1 MLPAAQTI
9 GRARR
14 LVSGLT
20 VTALLAALPALG
32 VTSSV
37 AQADDAEPPTSEASA
52 ALEQAKASGE
62 AVEVVGAREEYATTH
77 ANPDG
82 YSFTLTKSV
91 VPVRVAQPDGSWA
104 EPDAT
109 LERRVDGSIGPKAS
123 VVDISL
129 SAGGDGGGLVK
140 LAEDGRSLS
149 LGWPGSLPKP
159 VLDGA
164 SATYAEVLP
173 GVDLRMT
180 ATVEGVRQVLIVKSA
195 EAAANPELERI
206 EFSLKTQG
214 LTVATRAGGGLAA
227 MDEDGNAV
235 FRSPA
240 AQMWDSAGDTAGTG
254 TMTMSLAAV
263 DDEPVVDGHGEISA
277 DPADG
282 PGNGDASA
290 VLPVE
295 LTEDAVAVVPDAG
308 LLSGENTVYPLYI
321 DPDVGLEESERTVLS
336 SDGDTFYNFSGGDD
350 GEGVG
355 YCDTYVTGGFAYYCG
370 SGYKQRMYFEFG
382 PTGLAGKKVL
392 DAKFRVTEKWSMS
405 CQPSTVDLVRTGG
418 ISSAT
423 RWPGPTSSWDLLG
436 DRTVSAGRGAMCD
449 PDQPDAPI
457 TFDDDPAQSYEN
469 LTHTVQVFA
478 AGGFDR
484 LTLMLKAHNE
494 NDPNSWKRFDD
505 NAALVVT
512 YVGLPAVPTYP
523 GIVQKN
529 SVICST
535 KPTAPTTIADPQPV
549 LTARPQAAGGGGTYA
564 HLQAHFY
571 VQREQNDGTWKVE
584 TEPVRPEGS
593 VGDNE
598 QVKAVTPIALTPK
611 KTYRMAVFTRSLYNN
626 DKSYLESSS
635 TVTTKGWCYFKID
648 TDGPKAPVITFV
660 APYRECPANDCQG
673 FGGPGIKGKFTF
685 SRNPGDD
692 TINSGYRYKL
702 STDEES
708 SQWFSGDT
716 VTVWITPSR
725 AGTITLEVQAR
736 DSAGEGDT
744 AAVDFKVAEGQPAV
758 GRWHFDGP
766 SKDPAADSATEG
778 VRHPMTLHGA
788 GSGRSSAMARRGDGD
803 LSLWLNGDP
812 GDATRQ
818 SGYADTSEAVVDTRY
833 SFTASAWAKLSD
845 ASTYRT
851 VLSQTGSDNSSF
863 SLYYSSGAQRWVFL
877 RSWYENGVRQS
888 EGADASATGVP
899 LDTWVHVA
907 GSYDAEN
914 RAIRLYVNGRP
925 QGGSVALPSTSDATV
940 AGGPLQVGRVTFTSG
955 GTYQNYM
962 SGQVDE
968 VAVWQRLLT
977 DDDVATEAQLLD
989 ENNKAYVERVA
1000 DWKPNGAT
1008 AGTNVSLADAGTGYG
1023 RSLKLSNGASL
1034 DSTAIVLDGTNDTA
1048 TAKGPVVDDTGAFTV
1063 TTAVELDGEAMAL
1076 KPDGYISQ
1084 VVGQRGADGS
1094 SWGLWFEKTAA
1105 VDDPQTETKT
1115 VEGTWY
1121 FGRLS
1126 KERWTAVV
1134 SKETTRITPNSITQL
1149 TGVFDASAR
1158 TISLYVGGSQNGLG
1172 PGYTAVAGSGDFAVG
1187 TGFVDSAWGHYL
1199 AGRITRIRIWA
1210 GAMSGQQVSDIVS
1223 RTDG

>member
-1 MLPAAQTI
+1 M
-9 GRARR
+9 
-14 LVSGLT
+14 
-20 VTALLAALPALG
+20 LAALPALG
-32 VTSSV
+32 VTTSV
-37 AQADDAEPPTSEASA
+37 ARADDTEPPTSEASA
-52 ALEQAKASGE
+52 ALEQAAASGE

-82 YSFTLTKSV
+82 YSFTLTQSV

-109 LERRVDGSIGPKAS
+109 LERRADGSIGPKAS
-123 VVDISL
+123 VADISL

-140 LAEDGRSLS
+140 LAEDGRWLSLS
-149 LGWPGSLPKP
+149 WPGSLPKP

-214 LTVATRAGGGLAA
+214 LTVSARAGGGLAA
-227 MDEDGNAV
+227 VDENGNTV

-240 AQMWDSAGDTAGTG
+240 ARMWDSAGDAAESGT
-254 TMTMSLAAV
+254 TTMSLAAA
-263 DDEPVVDGHGEISA
+263 DDEPVVDGHGETSA
-277 DPADG
+277 DPAEG
-282 PGNGDASA
+282 PGNGDVS
-290 VLPVE
+290 VVMPVE
-295 LTEDAVAVVPDAG
+295 LTDDAVAVVPDVG

-321 DPDVGLEESERTVLS
+321 DPDVGLEASERTVLS

-355 YCDTYVTGGFAYYCG
+355 YCDTYVTGGYAYYCG
-370 SGYKQRMYFEFG
+370 SGYKQRMYFQFG
-382 PTGLAGKKVL
+382 ATGLAGKRVL
-392 DAKFRVTEKWSMS
+392 DATFTVTEKWSMS
-405 CQPSTVDLVRTGG
+405 CEKSVVDLVRTGE

-423 RWPGPTSSWDLLG
+423 RWPGPTAKWDLLG

-457 TFDDDPAQSYEN
+457 SFNDDPDQSYEN
-469 LTHTVQVFA
+469 LTNTVKVFA

-529 SVICST
+529 SVLCST
-535 KPTAPTTIADPQPV
+535 KSAAPTVIADPQPM
-549 LTARPQAAGGGGTYA
+549 LTARPQTAAGGGAYA
-564 HLQAHFY
+564 HLRAHFY
-571 VQREQNDGTWKVE
+571 VQREQNDGTWKTE
-584 TEPVRPEGS
+584 TEPVRPSGGS
-593 VGDNE
+593 VGNNE
-598 QVKAVTPIALTPK
+598 QVKAVTPIVLTEK
-611 KTYRMAVFTRSLYNN
+611 KTYRMAVFTRSLYNS
-626 DKSYLESSS
+626 DDSFLESSS

-648 TDGPKAPVITFV
+648 SAGPKAPVITFGGPYAECSDC
-660 APYRECPANDCQG
+660 APV
-673 FGGPGIKGKFTF
+673 GGPGIKGKFTF
-685 SRNPGDD
+685 SRNPEDN
-692 TINSGYRYKL
+692 TVNTGYRYKL

-716 VTVWITPSR
+716 VTLWITPSR
-725 AGTITLEVQAR
+725 AGTATLEVQAR

-744 AAVDFKVAEGQPAV
+744 AAVDFKVAEGQRAV
-758 GRWHFDGP
+758 GRWHLNEPTGT
-766 SKDPAADSATEG
+766 SAADTATEG
-778 VRHPMTLHGA
+778 VRHGMTLHGA
-788 GSGRSSAMARRGDGD
+788 GSGRSALARRGDGD

-812 GDATRQ
+812 ADATRQ

-833 SFTASAWAKLSD
+833 SFTASAWVNLSD
-845 ASTYRT
+845 ASSYRT
-851 VLSQTGSDNSSF
+851 ILSQTGSDNSSF
-863 SLYYSSGAQRWVFL
+863 SLYYSSGVQRWVFL
-877 RSWYENGVRQS
+877 RSWYENGVRKS

-899 LDTWVHVA
+899 LNTWVHVA

-940 AGGPLQVGRVTFTSG
+940 AGGALQVGRVAFASG

-962 SGQVDE
+962 SGRVDE
-968 VAVWQRLLT
+968 IAVWQRLLT
-977 DDDVATEAQLLD
+977 DDDVAIEAQLLD

-1000 DWKPNGAT
+1000 DWNPNGAT
-1008 AGTNVSLADAGTGYG
+1008 AGTNIPLADAGTGYG

-1034 DSTAIVLDGTNDTA
+1034 DSKAIVLDGTNDTA
-1048 TAKGPVVDDTGAFTV
+1048 TATGSVVDDTGAFTV

-1076 KPDGYISQ
+1076 KADGYISQ
-1084 VVGQRGADGS
+1084 VVGQRSADGS

-1115 VEGTWY
+1115 VEGKWY
-1121 FGRLS
+1121 FGRRTD
-1126 KERWTAVV
+1126 KAWTAVV
-1134 SKETTRITPNSITQL
+1134 SNAATVVTPNSVTRL
-1149 TGVFDASAR
+1149 TGVFDAPAR
-1158 TISLYVGGSQNGLG
+1158 TISLYIGGNQNGADLE
-1172 PGYTAVAGSGDFAVG
+1172 YTAVAGSGDFAVG

-1210 GAMSGQQVSDIVS
+1210 GAMSGQQVNDIVGGS
-1223 RTDG
+1223 DG

>member
-1 MLPAAQTI
+1 M
-9 GRARR
+9 
-14 LVSGLT
+14 VSGLT

-32 VTSSV
+32 VTTSV
-37 AQADDAEPPTSEASA
+37 ARADDAEPTTSEASTA
-52 ALEQAKASGE
+52 SEQAAASGE

-82 YSFTLTKSV
+82 YTFTLTQSA

-109 LERRVDGSIGPKAS
+109 LERRTDGSIGPKAS
-123 VVDISL
+123 VADISL
-129 SAGGDGGGLVK
+129 SAGGDGGSLVK

-149 LGWPGSLPKP
+149 LGWPGSLPEP
-159 VLDGA
+159 TLDGA

-180 ATVEGVRQVLIVKSA
+180 ATVEGIRQVLVVKSA

-214 LTVATRAGGGLAA
+214 LTVSTRTGGGLAA
-227 MDEDGNAV
+227 VDENGNTV

-240 AQMWDSAGDTAGTG
+240 ARMWDSAGDAGG
-254 TMTMSLAAV
+254 SGAATMSLAAA
-263 DDEPVVDGHGEISA
+263 DDEPVVDGHGETSA

-282 PGNGDASA
+282 PGSGDASA

-295 LTEDAVAVVPDAG
+295 LTDDAVAVVPDAG
-308 LLSGENTVYPLYI
+308 LLSGESTVYPLYI
-321 DPDVGLEESERTVLS
+321 DPDVALSESERTVLS

-355 YCDTYVTGGFAYYCG
+355 FCDTYVAGGYAYYCG

-382 PTGLAGKKVL
+382 PAGLAGKRVL
-392 DAKFRVTEKWSMS
+392 DATFRVTERWSMS
-405 CQPSTVDLVRTGG
+405 CETSTVDLVRTGG

-423 RWPGPTSSWDLLG
+423 RWPGPTSNWDLLG

-457 TFDDDPAQSYEN
+457 PFNDDPDQSYEN
-469 LTHTVQVFA
+469 LTNTVKVFA

-494 NDPNSWKRFDD
+494 NDPNGWKRFDD
-505 NAALVVT
+505 DAVLVVK
-512 YVGLPAVPTYP
+512 YVGLPAVPTFP

-535 KPTAPTTIADPQPV
+535 KSTDPVVIADPQPM
-549 LTARPQAAGGGGTYA
+549 LTARPQTAAGGATYA

-571 VQREQNDGTWKVE
+571 VQREQNDGTWKLE
-584 TEPVRPEGS
+584 TEPVRPDGS
-593 VGDNE
+593 VDNNE
-598 QVKAVTPIALTPK
+598 QVKAITPIGLTPK
-611 KTYRMAVFTRSLYNN
+611 KTYRMAVSTRSLYNN
-626 DKSYLESSS
+626 DNSYLESSS

-648 TDGPKAPVITFV
+648 SDGPMAPVITFGG
-660 APYRECPANDCQG
+660 PYAECTACEPV
-673 FGGPGIKGKFTF
+673 GGPGIKGKFTF
-685 SRNPGDD
+685 SRNPEDD
-692 TINSGYRYKL
+692 TVNSGYRYKL

-725 AGTITLEVQAR
+725 AGTVTLEVQAR

-744 AAVDFKVAEGQPAV
+744 AVVDFKVAEGQPAV
-758 GRWHFDGP
+758 GRWHFDESTGT
-766 SKDPAADSATEG
+766 SAADTATEG
-778 VRHPMTLHGA
+778 VRHGMTLHGA
-788 GSGRSSAMARRGDGD
+788 GSGRSALARRGDGD

-818 SGYADTSEAVVDTRY
+818 SGYADTSDAVVDARY
-833 SFTASAWAKLSD
+833 SFTVSAWVNLSD
-845 ASTYRT
+845 ASSYRT
-851 VLSQTGSDNSSF
+851 ILSQTGSDNSGF
-863 SLYYSSGAQRWVFL
+863 SLYYSSGVQRWVFL

-888 EGADASATGVP
+888 EGANASATGVP
-899 LDTWVHVA
+899 LNTWVHVA

-940 AGGPLQVGRVTFTSG
+940 AGGAFQVGRVAFSSS

-962 SGQVDE
+962 SGRVDE
-968 VAVWQRLLT
+968 MAVWQRLLT
-977 DDDVATEAQLLD
+977 NDDVATEARLLD
-989 ENNKAYVERVA
+989 GSNNAYVELVA
-1000 DWKPNGAT
+1000 DWNPNGKT
-1008 AGTNVSLADAGTGYG
+1008 VGTGPLADTVTGYK
-1023 RSLKLSNGASL
+1023 RSLVLGNGAAL
-1034 DSTAIVLDGTNDTA
+1034 DGEAIVLDGTNDTA
-1048 TAKGPVVDDTGAFTV
+1048 TTAGPVVDDSGSFTV
-1063 TTAVELDGEAMAL
+1063 TTAVELDSEAMAA
-1076 KPDGYISQ
+1076 KSDGHVAQ

-1094 SWGLWFEKTAA
+1094 SWGLWFEKTGNEF
-1105 VDDPQTETKT
+1105 DPETEKE
-1115 VEGTWY
+1115 VPVGKWY
-1121 FGRLS
+1121 FGRLNG
-1126 KERWTAVV
+1126 EDWTAVV
-1134 SKETTRITPNSITQL
+1134 SDEAATVTSNSITRL
-1149 TGVFDASAR
+1149 TGVFDAAAG
-1158 TISLYVGGSQNGLG
+1158 TISLYIGANQNGPDLA
-1172 PGYTAVAGSGDFAVG
+1172 YTAVVGTGDFAVG

-1199 AGRITRIRIWA
+1199 AGRITDVRIWA
-1210 GAMSGQQVSDIVS
+1210 GAMTGQQQIVDTVGS
-1223 RTDG
+1223 TGA